1 MSKSASHVAIHSYSR
16 DPNVNGLKKET
27 LNHHADAT
35 LVERRCHNMDKIQR
49 QILENQ
55 QIIMDAIYSIFTYT
69 PGISASRSQYTRTE
83 LDEKMYATKKLLHD
97 DQEGDA

>member
-1 MSKSASHVAIHSYSR
+1 MLKSANHAAIHSSSQN
-16 DPNVNGLKKET
+16 PSVNGLQKET

-69 PGISASRSQYTRTE
+69 PGISASQC
-83 LDEKMYATKKLLHD
+83 
-97 DQEGDA
+97 DAIEYW

>member
-1 MSKSASHVAIHSYSR
+1 MLKSASHAAIHSSSQN
-16 DPNVNGLKKET
+16 PSVNGLQKET

-83 LDEKMYATKKLLHD
+83 LSEKMHATGALLHA
-97 DQEGDA
+97 DQEGDE